1 MKIRKNGKVVRLTE
15 SDLQRIVK
23 KVLSEGPQAD
33 RNVDLGEVLNSVT
46 VVDGNGDDI
55 LKKTHRISVPTLVIQ
70 PSRFE
75 DMEVIKITIPGLKC
89 EEAYIGLE
97 KSNIKTRC
105 IGDTI
110 KIVAG
115 DLKKVRDMSN
125 IMIRIVGNVSPDGN
139 YIRLDMKDSTI
150 KPSLSGPTEV
160 NEYRRRYGRRR

>member
-1 MKIRKNGKVVRLTE
+1 
-15 SDLQRIVK
+15 
-23 KVLSEGPQAD
+23 
-33 RNVDLGEVLNSVT
+33 
-46 VVDGNGDDI
+46 
-55 LKKTHRISVPTLVIQ
+55 
-70 PSRFE
+70 
-75 DMEVIKITIPGLKC
+75 MEVIKITIPGLKC

-105 IGDTI
+105 SGDTI

-150 KPSLSGPTEV
+150 KPSLSGSTEV